1 MTPNLRHPVSRPRS
15 LQGQIL
21 DCAEGLQT
29 SQDIF
34 EEIFVEDQ
42 TCSTCRPDHTTS
54 VKMSSSSKNPFR
66 KRPRSKSE
74 KIDKPPKTTFNDL
87 ATAYSSIR
95 GGEPAGFS
103 KSSPTSRIRIIS
115 IYIIPSNSFLLDTPL
130 PSSPLPAH
138 QRPKIRRSRS
148 FSQFTTEMSLS
159 DGNAFIPFYQIGSLD
174 SKFPSKSESPVQ
186 EKFAVPPSR
195 LHMSWSA
202 FAAAHPHL
210 TEQEL
215 GEIKAAWPNLP
226 QEYFGNVNEPTSN
239 TPRST
244 GSAPSSARRR
254 SASLRALDFPSQF
267 NESLSDPFVDCLS
280 GSTTGRGYTSGEIP
294 VSPGTNGSEVFMSS
308 PLHQVTTLEGEDAA
322 GDSLPQ
328 GSDSYDWSPRPSDE
342 VISTLPYQPR
352 TPRVP
357 HNTPNLLPT
366 LPPDLSLPPSPP
378 SGVPRNTPHI
388 NVDPSFTTFERSGSY
403 GQTRNLL
410 ELNSSSP
417 RMPRGVSRDTHS
429 FLSSSPQVGTS
440 SDEPRNEKLRP
451 GADSQHDIGLDSSSK
466 SLARVSWISS
476 DGSRGSRM
484 LSDQETQELQDR
496 IRKGFEMRSLSSKR
510 SSTGEPALGF
520 YTEEFQHTGSL
531 SVSYPEELDSFVNQE
546 SNDSV
551 VYCMGPAGH
560 KCDAT
565 CPYIISLRTQEAR
578 RAARTY
584 AGPSQEIEPH
594 SSSLEHKL
602 SEEIEDDDWVTE
614 ALSQPAGYHDH
625 NEKTKGAGSSLADNS
640 DIGNLSSPRRRPL
653 PLRTPLVHPAHP
665 RYAHTYSVLKD
676 KKSGEDVLI
685 PEYKYGGAAFPY
697 RNVATTPLSNA
708 PKYQHPKPLS
718 KEHTNPFTSSPPSL
732 NSVIRRADIQRQPLS
747 SAENCSMVAHDSRS
761 HIEEEYVAHRR
772 TSPTYQPPFSEMAMK
787 DGERDISH
795 ASFQGFSTDALNTKG
810 WFQQAYDGPLNRHHE
825 LTVVNSRANRVS
837 PDLETGLMRGSSLG
851 MKRETGSSLADN
863 SSPGVNF
870 SSSSAHQP
878 SSPVAKASP
887 SIRTPQPIAV
897 RPSFFE
903 YSPVS
908 PFSQS
913 PSLRSPQAPALTTPE
928 KLDTITSTLPPSAT
942 HTVKTLN
949 TFHRRTHDGISGSL
963 DSTHDDFF
971 ERIRNH
977 PVTRD
982 SSIYED
988 YDYDLDQ
995 VSPVVSGFA
1004 STELD
1009 KHRQDLVEHSLLQR
1023 APSPVKK
1030 RRHTAPL
1037 EKFSIEEPPATY
1049 QGQKKPAFPF
1059 VVEITNTASKLLE
1072 RTTWDNQ
1079 LKTRSAACRQKVRE
1093 KMAAMDNSQ
1102 YYAVNETP
1110 PVPPSP
1116 VAEAHP
1122 PNTQQLFPNG
1132 HLEVDSSAESDS
1144 RTYRAV
1150 VQPKDM
1156 RDQARVE
1163 EWVNLRA
1170 ATDPSP
1176 TQVNAD
1182 RKMNEYLRKTRGPRV
1197 TRSIPRRP
1205 REEIFE
1211 PGRAIARAESPH
1223 LHPSPRQLRENR
1235 ANELNDRHHYISGL
1249 VFTVCVVFPPFA
1261 LIYGYGYADGIMAMQ
1276 TDGELLGFHEGY
1288 KKAAIWWGWG
1298 GCVAIFAVIIFFFV
1312 WYNAR

>member
-1 MTPNLRHPVSRPRS
+1 
-15 LQGQIL
+15 
-21 DCAEGLQT
+21 
-29 SQDIF
+29 
-34 EEIFVEDQ
+34 
-42 TCSTCRPDHTTS
+42 
-54 VKMSSSSKNPFR
+54 
-66 KRPRSKSE
+66 
-74 KIDKPPKTTFNDL
+74 
-87 ATAYSSIR
+87 
-95 GGEPAGFS
+95 
-103 KSSPTSRIRIIS
+103 
-115 IYIIPSNSFLLDTPL
+115 
-130 PSSPLPAH
+130 
-138 QRPKIRRSRS
+138 
-148 FSQFTTEMSLS
+148 
-159 DGNAFIPFYQIGSLD
+159 
-174 SKFPSKSESPVQ
+174 
-186 EKFAVPPSR
+186 
-195 LHMSWSA
+195 MSWSA

-215 GEIKAAWPNLP
+215 GEIKSAWPNLP
-226 QEYFGNVNEPTSN
+226 PEYFGNVNEPTPN

-244 GSAPSSARRR
+244 GSAPGSARRR

-267 NESLSDPFVDCLS
+267 NECLSDPFVDRLS
-280 GSTTGRGYTSGEIP
+280 SSTTSRGYTSGEMP
-294 VSPGTNGSEVFMSS
+294 VSPCANGSEVFMSS
-308 PLHQVTTLEGEDAA
+308 PLHQVTTLEDENAA

-328 GSDSYDWSPRPSDE
+328 RSDSYDWSPRPSDE
-342 VISTLPYQPR
+342 VTSALPHQPR

-357 HNTPNLLPT
+357 HNTRNLPPT

-378 SGVPRNTPHI
+378 SGVPRRAPQI

-410 ELNSSSP
+410 ELDSSSP
-417 RMPRGVSRDTHS
+417 RMLRGVSRDARS

-440 SDEPRNEKLRP
+440 SDEARNENLRLRD
-451 GADSQHDIGLDSSSK
+451 DSQHDLGPDSSSR

-531 SVSYPEELDSFVNQE
+531 SVSYPEEELDSFVNQE

-584 AGPSQEIEPH
+584 EGPPQEIEPH

-614 ALSQPAGYHDH
+614 ALSQTAGNHDH
-625 NEKTKGAGSSLADNS
+625 NGKTKGAGSSLADNS

-676 KKSGEDVLI
+676 KKSGEDVLV
-685 PEYKYGGAAFPY
+685 PEYRYGGAAFPY
-697 RNVATTPLSNA
+697 RNVATTPLPSA
-708 PKYQHPKPLS
+708 PKYQHPTPLS

-732 NSVIRRADIQRQPLS
+732 NSATRRADIRRQALS
-747 SAENCSMVAHDSRS
+747 SAENCSIVAHDSRS
-761 HIEEEYVAHRR
+761 HVEEDYVTHRGMR
-772 TSPTYQPPFSEMAMK
+772 PTYQPPFSGMTMK

-795 ASFQGFSTDALNTKG
+795 SSFQGFDTDALNTKG
-810 WFQQAYDGPLNRHHE
+810 WFQQAYDGPLNRYHE
-825 LTVVNSRANRVS
+825 LTAVNSRANRVS
-837 PDLETGLMRGSSLG
+837 PDLEIGLMRGSSLG

-870 SSSSAHQP
+870 SSSSAYRP
-878 SSPVAKASP
+878 PSPVAKASP
-887 SIRTPQPIAV
+887 FIWTPQPIAV
-897 RPSFFE
+897 RPAFSE
-903 YSPVS
+903 HSPVS
-908 PFSQS
+908 PFSQ
-913 PSLRSPQAPALTTPE
+913 PTFLRSQQALALTTPE
-928 KLDTITSTLPPSAT
+928 KLGITTSTLPPSAT
-942 HTVKTLN
+942 QTVKTLN

-995 VSPVVSGFA
+995 VSPVASGFA
-1004 STELD
+1004 STDLD

-1037 EKFSIEEPPATY
+1037 EKFTIEEPPATY
-1049 QGQKKPAFPF
+1049 QAQKKTAFPF
-1059 VVEITNTASKLLE
+1059 VTDITNTASKLLE

-1079 LKTRSAACRQKVRE
+1079 LKTRSAACRQKVQE
-1093 KMAAMDNSQ
+1093 KMAAMDNNQ

-1116 VAEAHP
+1116 VAETHP
-1122 PNTQQLFPNG
+1122 PNAQQPLPNG
-1132 HLEVDSSAESDS
+1132 YLEVDSGAETDS
-1144 RTYRAV
+1144 RTPPYRAV
-1150 VQPKDM
+1150 VQPEDM

-1182 RKMNEYLRKTRGPRV
+1182 REMNDYLRNTRGPRV
-1197 TRSIPRRP
+1197 ARPIPRRP
-1205 REEIFE
+1205 REEIVE

-1223 LHPSPRQLRENR
+1223 LHPSPRQLRENQ
-1235 ANELNDRHHYISGL
+1235 AKELNDRHHYISGL
-1249 VFTVCVVFPPFA
+1249 VFIVCVVFPPFA
-1261 LIYGYGYADGIMAMQ
+1261 LIYGYGYADGIVAMQ

-1288 KKAAIWWGWG
+1288 KKAAVWWGWG
-1298 GCVAIFAVIIFFFV
+1298 ACVALFAVIIFFFI